1 MDELSRPLLPPPLA
15 MMWKELAG
23 GITPFMSVLV
33 RDLQNALYV

>member
-1 MDELSRPLLPPPLA
+1 

-23 GITPFMSVLV
+23 GIAPFMSVLV